1 MPRRRATSV
10 MPSRGF
16 STTFQDTLNQLGN
29 FSDELD
35 HDVQLSD
42 AVERLYDWLKAIF
55 AALTHHS
62 RESADSLLRLLGAIQ
77 EAEREVKT
85 ACEQGR
91 SHDDIALW
99 VLQTFSLNGLHSYTV
114 RIASRWGTLASYKGL
129 PCTLALRAPPSGRK
143 LQATINTLR
152 PLRIPYLHTAS
163 ISLRLKSLHLRHPHF
178 HPFDPS
184 WRQPLPLGSS
194 ITCLASRPTKN
205 GWPASKRRASTVLR
219 RWTSVSAPP

>member
-1 MPRRRATSV
+1 

-99 VLQTFSLNGLHSYTV
+99 VLV
-114 RIASRWGTLASYKGL
+114 RSPAGSTSRN
-129 PCTLALRAPPSGRK
+129 C
-143 LQATINTLR
+143 
-152 PLRIPYLHTAS
+152 
-163 ISLRLKSLHLRHPHF
+163 
-178 HPFDPS
+178 
-184 WRQPLPLGSS
+184 
-194 ITCLASRPTKN
+194 
-205 GWPASKRRASTVLR
+205 
-219 RWTSVSAPP
+219 